1 MQKNNLAIILSGG
14 TGKRFDISKPKQF
27 YELNKKK
34 IIEISVEKFINSNL
48 FNHIII
54 VSHKNFLRFTQKLFN
69 YKNVKVVTG
78 GENRQESVFKGLS
91 AAKSLNPKY
100 VLIHDAVRPFFTMNL
115 LKKVLNKLENEICV
129 IPSINVYDSA
139 RYLSNKKYT
148 NISRDNLKLIQTP
161 QGYCFNSIYEAHKK
175 NKECVH
181 TDDSIILYE

>member
-91 AAKSLNPKY
+91 AAKSLKPKF
-100 VLIHDAVRPFFTMNL
+100 VFIHDAVRPFFSMNFFNLAAFTTIFFSDFTIQEL
-115 LKKVLNKLENEICV
+115 LIGE
-129 IPSINVYDSA
+129 
-139 RYLSNKKYT
+139 T
-148 NISRDNLKLIQTP
+148 
-161 QGYCFNSIYEAHKK
+161 
-175 NKECVH
+175 
-181 TDDSIILYE
+181 ILYPLYSTRVCLSFTDCFYLFLFVFILA